1 MTVLETENL
10 THYYENGMAGAVAA
24 IENINVKFEKGEIV
38 GIIGHTGSGKS
49 TLLQHLNGL
58 LKPDSGRVLLCGED
72 INKDKRTL
80 RAARF
85 RVGLCF
91 QYPEYQLFEET
102 VYKDISFG
110 PKNMGLDS
118 AEIDRRV
125 RRAAEFVGLS
135 EEHLKKSP
143 FDLSGGEKR
152 RAAIAGVMA
161 MEPEVLILDEPT
173 AGLDPRGREVILS
186 LVRTYREQT
195 GSTVILVS
203 HSMEDIAKYADRVL
217 VMSNKKIAMY
227 DTVEN
232 VFARASELLALG
244 LSVPQ
249 VTKIFLKL
257 REMGVDVPADV
268 YTVPYAVKMILE
280 AKKRRDAGE
289 SLVLPRVDAEK
300 GGAATC

>member
-1 MTVLETENL
+1 MTILETENL
-10 THYYENGMAGAVAA
+10 THYYENG
-24 IENINVKFEKGEIV
+24 
-38 GIIGHTGSGKS
+38 
-49 TLLQHLNGL
+49 
-58 LKPDSGRVLLCGED
+58 RVLLDGED

-85 RVGLCF
+85 KVGLCF

-110 PKNMGLDS
+110 PKNMGLDGD
-118 AEIDRRV
+118 ETDRRV

-173 AGLDPRGREVILS
+173 AGLDPRGREIILS

-203 HSMEDIAKYADRVL
+203 HSMEDVAKTADRVL
-217 VMSNKKIAMY
+217 VLNRSRVAMFG
-227 DTVEN
+227 TVPE
-232 VFARASELLALG
+232 VYSRTDELEEMG

-249 VTKIFLKL
+249 ITKIFRALHD
-257 REMGVDVPADV
+257 RGFDVSPSVFTVSQGADELIR
-268 YTVPYAVKMILE
+268 YFEGRGII
-280 AKKRRDAGE
+280 
-289 SLVLPRVDAEK
+289 
-300 GGAATC
+300 